1 MILLI
6 LFDQISMNAMK
17 ELIDVTRTV
26 ITLLV
31 HMLVAVT
38 MAISLMKME
47 SVAMVNT
54 SPVININKR
63 A

>member
-1 MILLI
+1 
-6 LFDQISMNAMK
+6 MNAMK

-31 HMLVAVT
+31 LMLVAVT

-54 SPVININKR
+54 SPVINI
-63 A
+63 